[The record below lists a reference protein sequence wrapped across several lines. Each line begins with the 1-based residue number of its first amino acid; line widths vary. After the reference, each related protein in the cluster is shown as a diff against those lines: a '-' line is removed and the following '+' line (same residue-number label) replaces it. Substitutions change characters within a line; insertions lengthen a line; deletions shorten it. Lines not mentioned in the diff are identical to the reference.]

1 MWHIIRSFK
10 GQKLWL
16 RHLFKMCANLSNL
29 FYICQLSIKWSY
41 ILSCILLFITAQ
53 CFVGKKKRDIF
64 FLCKTSFLNW
74 TIISFFFILFYIWY
88 IYCFLA
94 YDHLQSNFGPSNSDQ
109 SNTMDGSN
117 WCESPVNF
125 PYTFVISKLKKKPF
139 TQTQIPRIVKLN
151 NNKITSFIMP
161 NWNMAI

>member
-74 TIISFFFILFYIWY
+74 TIISFFLFYFTYDIY
-88 IYCFLA
+88 IVFWPMIIYSQTSVPRTRISQTLWMAQTDVKVPSIFLT
-94 YDHLQSNFGPSNSDQ
+94 HL
-109 SNTMDGSN
+109 
-117 WCESPVNF
+117 
-125 PYTFVISKLKKKPF
+125 
-139 TQTQIPRIVKLN
+139 
-151 NNKITSFIMP
+151 
-161 NWNMAI
+161 